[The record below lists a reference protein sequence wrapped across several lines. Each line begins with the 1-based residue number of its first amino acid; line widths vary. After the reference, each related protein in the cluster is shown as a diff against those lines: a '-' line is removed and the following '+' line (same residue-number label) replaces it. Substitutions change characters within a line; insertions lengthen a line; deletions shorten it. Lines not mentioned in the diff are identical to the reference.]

1 MANDAKKISDLTQAT
16 TLASTDRVVVLYNA
30 TTTANVQTITVSNL
44 FQNIPAVTTTSVA
57 VGTIGTAN
65 GFLANATSI
74 MVGNSSSNTQIQWNP
89 TDLSLVEFGSNQN
102 TFIEGVL
109 WNANTGNNASAD
121 FIVNDTG
128 GPSQSNPNYIDV
140 GINGSGFLQSSWTI
154 SGPSDAYVYS
164 GGTNLSVG
172 TAAVTPYMNFF
183 TGGTLAANERMR
195 ITNTGN
201 VGIGTTTP
209 AYKLDVN
216 GDARASASLLVG
228 TTFVANTT
236 TIFSGSSV
244 AGANAF
250 IANSTQISLGNSTVN
265 TFSNSSHFF
274 SGNSTVYGVGNNTA
288 ESLVSTS
295 GNLVMTAINII
306 LSNTTGA
313 VITAN
318 LTGITTGAAANVN
331 ITNNTGLYLG
341 TSTAAANGYTYLPN
355 GFKMNWGWVS
365 ANSTAGNATFVSAYT
380 TNAWSVTATS
390 NSTVATYQAAVIGT
404 NNTVVQIRTA
414 NVTSTNVFFI
424 AIGT

>member
-44 FQNIPAVTTTSVA
+44 FQNIPAVNTVSVA

-102 TFIEGVL
+102 TFVEAVL

-216 GDARASASLLVG
+216 GDARASNVTV
-228 TTFVANTT
+228 TT
-236 TIFSGSSV
+236 
-244 AGANAF
+244 
-250 IANSTQISLGNSTVN
+250 
-265 TFSNSSHFF
+265 
-274 SGNSTVYGVGNNTA
+274 
-288 ESLVSTS
+288 
-295 GNLVMTAINII
+295 
-306 LSNTTGA
+306 
-313 VITAN
+313 
-318 LTGITTGAAANVN
+318 
-331 ITNNTGLYLG
+331 NTGLILG
-341 TSTAAANGYTYLPN
+341 TGSLPTSANGFTYLPN
-355 GFKMNWGWVS
+355 GLLMNWGVFATNTATT
-365 ANSTAGNATFVSAYT
+365 ANAVFAKAFPTAVLSF
-380 TNAWSVTATS
+380 TATS
-390 NSTVATYQAAVIGT
+390 VIGAFYPYLSAPAGLANVALRSSSTVAAS
-404 NNTVVQIRTA
+404 NVQ
-414 NVTSTNVFFI
+414 FI
-424 AIGT
+424 AIGY